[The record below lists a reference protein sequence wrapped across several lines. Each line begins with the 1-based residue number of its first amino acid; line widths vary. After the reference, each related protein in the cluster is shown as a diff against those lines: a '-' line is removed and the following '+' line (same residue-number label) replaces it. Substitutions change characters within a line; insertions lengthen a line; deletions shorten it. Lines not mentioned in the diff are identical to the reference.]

1 MQIRDSP
8 RSMAVAPAEG
18 VDMEALKFLLFVGL
32 MLASVMTL
40 IVGLSFWSLMWPAA
54 LDPKDPEHGQS

>member
-8 RSMAVAPAEG
+8 RSKAVAPAEG
-18 VDMEALKFLLFVGL
+18 MSMEALHFLLFVGL

-40 IVGLSFWSLMWPAA
+40 IVGLSFWALLWPAT
-54 LDPKDPEHGQS
+54 LDPKDHEHDPS